1 MNTAAVWADMLEQVA
16 PVIVGIAVDTAVGVD
31 MADNILGIVPVEP
44 LFVAV
49 RVDDPVGVAE
59 DVVVVPGFLAQRVG
73 HVGQADVLV
82 PLQAGVVGAL
92 VGPLAYSLGVDAF
105 ALPLQVDTAPGA
117 VGVAGD
123 QVVLIFVVPL
133 RGVFVACS
141 DQVAVLVVV
150 VAGQF
155 ALGLAFLH

>member
-1 MNTAAVWADMLEQVA
+1 M
-16 PVIVGIAVDTAVGVD
+16 
-31 MADNILGIVPVEP
+31 
-44 LFVAV
+44 
-49 RVDDPVGVAE
+49 
-59 DVVVVPGFLAQRVG
+59 
-73 HVGQADVLV
+73 
-82 PLQAGVVGAL
+82 
-92 VGPLAYSLGVDAF
+92 
-105 ALPLQVDTAPGA
+105 PLQVDTAPGA